1 MRPGDIPVHGAAN
14 RWLQRGKI
22 PLRHTYTPH
31 NCIHTHSRLAWLVW
45 SEPLRLQ
52 ICKPVIAFPQR
63 CSCNATERGADI
75 TLYPLRHTS
84 HVHQAICETCKPIGA
99 VVKDPLAVQNPHEIM
114 AGWTGK
120 SHVWRLGIIYGHFHW
135 AMFIKRYVRHHA
147 VVYFYI
153 SIVPSSH
160 WPTLPRH
167 QVRTHLVIQGQVDHS
182 QMSGELHDT
191 RPTSRGQ
198 TGLIKTNQSFILP

>member
-1 MRPGDIPVHGAAN
+1 MWCSDQFCATGDIPIHGAAN

-52 ICKPVIAFPQR
+52 ICKPASAFPQR

-75 TLYPLRHTS
+75 TLYPLRHNS
-84 HVHQAICETCKPIGA
+84 HKRQAICKTFKPIGA

-120 SHVWRLGIIYGHFHW
+120 SHVRRLGVIYEYFHSSTL
-135 AMFIKRYVRHHA
+135 INRSIQYHA
-147 VVYFYI
+147 VIYFHIYI
-153 SIVPSSH
+153 LPSSH
-160 WPTLPRH
+160 WPTLHPH
-167 QVRTHLVIQGQVDHS
+167 QVCTHLGIQSQVSHS
-182 QMSGELHDT
+182 HMSGELHDT
-191 RPTSRGQ
+191 RPTSRRQ
-198 TGLIKTNQSFILP
+198 